1 MLYKDYQTNGEK
13 VYQKLQN
20 GKKLT
25 KEDLET
31 IKIVLNDPLQEFC
44 RREAPFRLTEFHNV
58 SKETEVDEIL
68 LENVTETIRDS
79 IDGCEKLYDDM
90 DSDIEKNLEED

>member
-20 GKKLT
+20 GKSLT

-44 RREAPFRLTEFHNV
+44 RREAPFRLTKYHGV
-58 SKETEVDEIL
+58 SKKAKVDEIL
-68 LENVTETIRDS
+68 LENVTETIRDN
-79 IDGCEKLYDDM
+79 IDGCERLYDDM
-90 DSDIEKNLEED
+90 DSEIEKSLEED